1 VEVPSRLI
9 SPSLIWAGVG
19 ILGLVIWPFLIGQY
33 WLQITIVSGV
43 FVILAVSLNLI
54 MGIAGQLS
62 IAHAAFY
69 GIGAYTSALLTLR
82 LGLSF
87 WVSLPLAMVFTA
99 FLGYL
104 IAIPALR
111 LRGHYLAIVTLGF
124 GVLIYQVLER
134 WESMTRGVMALTGIP
149 RPTPFLGITFRTKL
163 PYYYLLL
170 ILIGIVVFVVH
181 RIVNSRVG
189 LALKSVREDEVS
201 ARALGVNTYHYKV
214 AVFAVG
220 TALAG
225 IAGGF
230 HAHYQRVLAPDEF
243 SFVDSVRILMM
254 VIVGGMGSVSGS
266 ILGALVLIWLPE
278 ILRAMGDF
286 RDLVY
291 GLAVILIVIFIPG
304 GLMEM
309 FRRSVAF
316 LQRQFGLSA
325 SGDDSVVR
333 RD

>member
-1 VEVPSRLI
+1 MEVPSRLI

-134 WESMTRGVMALTGIP
+134 WESMTRGVMALT
-149 RPTPFLGITFRTKL
+149 
-163 PYYYLLL
+163 
-170 ILIGIVVFVVH
+170 
-181 RIVNSRVG
+181 
-189 LALKSVREDEVS
+189 
-201 ARALGVNTYHYKV
+201 
-214 AVFAVG
+214 
-220 TALAG
+220 
-225 IAGGF
+225 
-230 HAHYQRVLAPDEF
+230 
-243 SFVDSVRILMM
+243 
-254 VIVGGMGSVSGS
+254 
-266 ILGALVLIWLPE
+266 
-278 ILRAMGDF
+278 
-286 RDLVY
+286 
-291 GLAVILIVIFIPG
+291 
-304 GLMEM
+304 
-309 FRRSVAF
+309 
-316 LQRQFGLSA
+316 
-325 SGDDSVVR
+325 
-333 RD
+333 